1 MEARQKQMKK
11 QTIPALCTSHL
22 IQENG
27 QDGKQMANTY
37 YFLDKQLTAH
47 MYQSHK
53 KQKRTVIKKTSK
65 TRLKFIKPITCK
77 QKIIILIKKC

>member
-1 MEARQKQMKK
+1 MDK
-11 QTIPALCTSHL
+11 
-22 IQENG
+22 
-27 QDGKQMANTY
+27 MANKCVYTY

-65 TRLKFIKPITCK
+65 TRLKFIKPI
-77 QKIIILIKKC
+77 IILIKKCWKFDLYKL

>member
-1 MEARQKQMKK
+1 MDK
-11 QTIPALCTSHL
+11 
-22 IQENG
+22 
-27 QDGKQMANTY
+27 MANKCVYTY

-53 KQKRTVIKKTSK
+53 KQKWTVIEKTSK

-77 QKIIILIKKC
+77 QKIIIIIIIKCWKFDLYKL